1 MRLGLLKKK
10 EYDNKALE
18 IVKCLIEENV
28 DKEYFLIAV
37 SICCVFTTLGLRLTI
52 IAHFFHIPL
61 AIFDNGNIDG
71 IDDYYLQ

>member
-37 SICCVFTTLGLRLTI
+37 SICFYNLRLTPYDNS
-52 IAHFFHIPL
+52 AFFPL
-61 AIFDNGNIDG
+61 SLSYFLTIFRKDKT
-71 IDDYYLQ
+71 YHQKFQ